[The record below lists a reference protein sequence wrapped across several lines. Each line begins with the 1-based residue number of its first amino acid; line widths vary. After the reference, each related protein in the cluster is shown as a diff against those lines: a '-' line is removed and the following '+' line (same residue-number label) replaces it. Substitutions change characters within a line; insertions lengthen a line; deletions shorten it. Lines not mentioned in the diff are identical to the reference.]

1 MSDKEIKEFIN
12 KLNEGLKL
20 AEIRM
25 LQEKSQRGEP
35 VIIYTEENGIQR
47 VSANHIIESYNMR

>member
-1 MSDKEIKEFIN
+1 MSNKEIKEFIN

-35 VIIYTEENGIQR
+35 VVIYTEENGIQR

>member
-35 VIIYTEENGIQR
+35 VVIYTEENGIQR

>member
-12 KLNEGLKL
+12 KLNEGLKI
-20 AEIRM
+20 EEKRM
-25 LQEKSQRGEP
+25 KQEKSQRGEP
-35 VIIYTEENGIQR
+35 VVIYTEENGIQR